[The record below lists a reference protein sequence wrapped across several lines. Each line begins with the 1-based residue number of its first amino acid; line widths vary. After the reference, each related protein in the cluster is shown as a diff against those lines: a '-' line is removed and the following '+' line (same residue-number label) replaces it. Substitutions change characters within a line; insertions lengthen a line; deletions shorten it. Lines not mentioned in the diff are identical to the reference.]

1 MSKELFD
8 NIKQN
13 IKYKFLGRSVSIST
27 INSKVKF
34 SGCASISF
42 KIEKQHFRHHIY
54 LSEIGENSPFAA
66 ILGYDF
72 ISKYNILIFPEM
84 SSSKINNEFIYF
96 HNHQPRDNKKIKE
109 IFQNH
114 IHMKQLI
121 EEKKNEEILE
131 NSQLT
136 KFINAPPFIPENL
149 KKPNNL
155 EIVVQLAEKIIIPP
169 EESLYCQ
176 ATVKLHKNLWNI
188 DLLFNPN
195 SKEDRIKI
203 YEGFYICFH
212 PEDHRVL
219 TEFSQTTENSK
230 NRNKNFTIYIY

>member
-96 HNHQPRDNKKIKE
+96 HNHQPRDNRNITE
-109 IFQNH
+109 IFRKIQ
-114 IHMKQLI
+114 
-121 EEKKNEEILE
+121 
-131 NSQLT
+131 
-136 KFINAPPFIPENL
+136 
-149 KKPNNL
+149 
-155 EIVVQLAEKIIIPP
+155 IVTNWL
-169 EESLYCQ
+169 
-176 ATVKLHKNLWNI
+176 
-188 DLLFNPN
+188 
-195 SKEDRIKI
+195 
-203 YEGFYICFH
+203 
-212 PEDHRVL
+212 
-219 TEFSQTTENSK
+219 
-230 NRNKNFTIYIY
+230 